1 MSSQQDGFTD
11 FTAAQAVL
19 RIERTS
25 LRVQQPATTPDMI
38 SLAVGE
44 PDFATPPRIIAA
56 AADALRQGLTH
67 YAPQLGEKALCQAL
81 AKLVASQSGV
91 EVGSGEILVTHGG
104 TGGLSAAILSIVNPG
119 DRVVIPDP
127 TYSLYA
133 DLVNMAGG
141 ICVPVPCK
149 EDLHWDLEA
158 LEIALR
164 GARLFVFCNP
174 SNPTGIVHSRQEIEA
189 LGEIVR
195 ANNTLVVADEAYSD
209 LVFADRPFT
218 SALQIEAFRGRTL
231 YCQTFSKSYAMTGWR
246 IGYLAGPAKMIAAA
260 ARVHN
265 SLNSSVNTAVQY
277 AALAAVEQCAQDV
290 RDMHKIYAERRELM
304 IAGLNAIPGLTLHQ
318 PEGAFYCFPSFAAS
332 ISSVEMVGVLR
343 DFGIAVRPG
352 SEFGAAGE
360 SHIRLSY
367 AASKDAISEG
377 LLRLRRGLASLSC

>member
-1 MSSQQDGFTD
+1 MHSQQNETTD
-11 FTAAQAVL
+11 FTAAEAVL

-25 LRVQQPATTPDMI
+25 LRVQQPATTAEMI

-44 PDFATPPRIIAA
+44 PDFATPPRIIQA
-56 AADALRQGLTH
+56 AADALTQGLTH
-67 YAPQLGEKALCQAL
+67 YSPQRGEKPLCEAL
-81 AKLVASQSGV
+81 AKRVSAQSGV
-91 EVGSGEILVTHGG
+91 DVSANEILVTHGG

-141 ICVPVPCK
+141 ICVPVPSRD
-149 EDLHWDLEA
+149 DLHWDMAALAEA
-158 LEIALR
+158 MQ

-174 SNPTGIVHSRQEIEA
+174 SNPTGIVHSREEMQA
-189 LGEIVR
+189 LGDIVKES
-195 ANNTLVVADEAYSD
+195 NTLVIADEAYSD
-209 LVFADRPFT
+209 LVFTDKPFT
-218 SALQIEAFRGRTL
+218 SALEIPALRGRTL

-265 SLNSSVNTAVQY
+265 SVNSSVNTAVQY
-277 AALAAVEQCAQDV
+277 AALTALEECESDV
-290 RDMHKIYAERRELM
+290 RAMHAVYAERRALM
-304 IAGLNAIPGLTLHQ
+304 IAGLNDIPGLTLNE
-318 PEGAFYCFPSFAAS
+318 PEGAFYCFPSYRAQV
-332 ISSVEMVGVLR
+332 SSVEMVGILR
-343 DFGIAVRPG
+343 SFGIAVRPG

-367 AASKDAISEG
+367 AASKEVIAEG
-377 LLRLRRGLASLSC
+377 LVRLKQGLASLS

>member
-1 MSSQQDGFTD
+1 MHSQQNETTD
-11 FTAAQAVL
+11 FTAAEAVL

-25 LRVQQPATTPDMI
+25 LRVQQPATTAEMI

-44 PDFATPPRIIAA
+44 PDFATPPRIIQA
-56 AADALRQGLTH
+56 AADALTQGLTH
-67 YAPQLGEKALCQAL
+67 YSPQRGEKPLCEAL
-81 AKLVASQSGV
+81 AKRVSAQSGV
-91 EVGSGEILVTHGG
+91 DVSANEILVTHGG

-141 ICVPVPCK
+141 ICVPVPSRD
-149 EDLHWDLEA
+149 DLHWDMAALAEA
-158 LEIALR
+158 MQ

-174 SNPTGIVHSRQEIEA
+174 SNPTGIVHSREEMQA
-189 LGEIVR
+189 LGDIVQES
-195 ANNTLVVADEAYSD
+195 NTLVIADEAYSD
-209 LVFADRPFT
+209 LVFTDKPFT
-218 SALQIEAFRGRTL
+218 SALEIPALRGRTL

-265 SLNSSVNTAVQY
+265 SVNSSVNTAVQY
-277 AALAAVEQCAQDV
+277 AALTALEECESDV
-290 RDMHKIYAERRELM
+290 RAMHAVYAERRALM
-304 IAGLNAIPGLTLHQ
+304 IAGLNDIPGLTLNE
-318 PEGAFYCFPSFAAS
+318 PEGAFYCFPSYRAQV
-332 ISSVEMVGVLR
+332 SSVEMVGILR
-343 DFGIAVRPG
+343 SFGIAVRPG

-367 AASKDAISEG
+367 AASKEVIAEG
-377 LLRLRRGLASLSC
+377 LVRLKQGLASLS